1 MQKKR
6 LMSRSRD
13 PLQLSNTT
21 PMTLPDER
29 YRSIMQAKRLLEE
42 LCSPSLT
49 PRVAA
54 GIRDRARGAL
64 RHYPSEY
71 ELQQLEQFAPHII
84 QQQMEPLYKMI
95 KQHEMAESVAKDYAA
110 EGMIKQHS
118 TAAKRINLDDPGWEP
133 HL

>member
-1 MQKKR
+1 MLKKR
-6 LMSRSRD
+6 ALSRSRE
-13 PLQLSNTT
+13 S
-21 PMTLPDER
+21 MTLPDER

-42 LCSPSLT
+42 LMDPKLT

-71 ELQQLEQFAPHII
+71 ELKQLEQFAPHIV

-110 EGMIKQHS
+110 EGMIKQHDS
-118 TAAKRINLDDPGWEP
+118 AAGRLNLDDPDWEP
-133 HL
+133 HT